1 MTGTGGTTPTTT
13 PAPGGSWVGLPVERL
28 EDDALLRG
36 EGWFMDDLDPLPH
49 IAEAAV
55 VRSTEAHARIVA
67 VDVSAAQAVPGVI
80 GVLTGADVAALSRPF
95 PSAVGR
101 AVEHWAAAVEVVRYV
116 GEPVAVVVARDRYV
130 AEDAAELVAVEYD
143 PLPVAASPEAALASG
158 APVLHRALR
167 SNVVS
172 DRRFVYGDAASAL
185 AGADLVVRRRFRH
198 PRSSCTPVEG
208 FGVICA
214 WDAAS
219 GSVTAW
225 SNFQGPFTLH
235 GVAAA
240 ALGLPAAKLRLVSPP
255 DSGGSFGVK
264 AAVFT
269 SVVLMAVAS
278 RRFGVAVRWT
288 EDRVEHL
295 LASSMATERL
305 SSVEAGFTAA
315 GDLVALRLD
324 LVDDVGA
331 YVRAPEPAT
340 LYRMHGCITGPYRVA
355 DVSVR
360 SRVVVTNRCPT
371 GLNRGFG
378 GPQLS
383 FALERTMAVAA
394 ARLDLDPAE
403 VVRRNLVPA
412 SAMPYRAP
420 AGAMYDSGDYAACF
434 DRALDLAGYE
444 RLRREQAD
452 RRASAA
458 ASGTAAHDGGRV
470 LGVGLACV
478 VEPSA
483 SNMGYITLVDPPER
497 RATTLPKDG
506 NAETVTIAMDPG
518 GGVSVAFTS
527 TPQGQGHRTVA
538 AQIVAD
544 ALGVRPGDVTVHPG
558 ADTSARA
565 FTVSSGNYSSRFAV
579 TVASA
584 VHVAALRL
592 AERVKAVAAPMLE
605 SAPEDLELVDGVVRV
620 RPGPAG
626 PDRSVSLRRVAG
638 AAHWDPAGLPDGV
651 DGLAL
656 TATFSV
662 PGLDAPAPDDT
673 VNSSAAYGFLAD
685 VAVVEVD
692 TATGEVRVRD
702 YVTVHDAGRILHP
715 ALAEGQ
721 VLGGLAHGLGAAL
734 LERHVYDDAGNL
746 LTTTFVDYPTP
757 TATELPRP
765 TTAMVES
772 PSPVT
777 PLGAKGLG
785 EGTTMTAPAAVAN
798 AVADALGLDALDPD
812 IDLELPLT
820 PARVWA
826 LVQAARWRSS
836 ATPPVAEE
844 RHLPGGPP

>member
-1 MTGTGGTTPTTT
+1 M
-13 PAPGGSWVGLPVERL
+13 LRVED
-28 EDDALLRG
+28 EAFLRG
-36 EGWFMDDLDPLPH
+36 EGWFIDDLSPLPH

-55 VRSTEAHARIVA
+55 VRSTEAHARIVS
-67 VDVSAAQAVPGVI
+67 VDVSAALAVPGVV
-80 GVLTGADVAALSRPF
+80 GVLTGKDVAALSRPF
-95 PSAVGR
+95 PSAIGR
-101 AVEHWAAAVEVVRYV
+101 AVEHWAAAVDRVRYV
-116 GEPVAVVVARDRYV
+116 GEPVAVVVASDRYV

-143 PLPVAASPEAALASG
+143 PLSVAASPEAALAPE
-158 APVLHRALR
+158 APVLHEAVG

-172 DRRFVYGDAASAL
+172 DRQFSYGDAAAAL

-208 FGVICA
+208 CGVICW
-214 WDAAS
+214 WDTAA

-240 ALGLPAAKLRLVSPP
+240 ALGLPAGKLRLVSPP

-264 AAVFT
+264 AGVFT
-269 SVVLMAVAS
+269 SVVLMAIAS
-278 RRFGVAVRWT
+278 RRFGVPVRWT

-295 LASSMATERL
+295 LSSSATERL
-305 SSVEAGFTAA
+305 STVEAGFSSS
-315 GDLVALRLD
+315 GELKGLRLD
-324 LVDDVGA
+324 LVDEVGA

-355 DVSVR
+355 DVAVR

-383 FALERTMAVAA
+383 FALERTMAIAA
-394 ARLDLDPAE
+394 ARLGLDPAE
-403 VVRRNLVPA
+403 VLRRNLVPA
-412 SAMPYRAP
+412 AAMPYRSP
-420 AGAMYDSGDYAACF
+420 AGGVYDSGDYPACL
-434 DRALDLAGYE
+434 DRALTLAGYE
-444 RLRREQAD
+444 ALRVEQRERRDTSLRL
-452 RRASAA
+452 
-458 ASGTAAHDGGRV
+458 V
-470 LGVGLACV
+470 GVGLACV

-483 SNMGYITLVDPPER
+483 SNMGYISLVDPPEQ
-497 RATTLPKDG
+497 RAATLPKDG
-506 NAETVTIAMDPG
+506 NAETVSITLDPG

-527 TPQGQGHRTVA
+527 TPQGQGHRTVTA
-538 AQIVAD
+538 GIVAD
-544 ALGVRPGDVTVHPG
+544 VLGVRSEDVTVHPG
-558 ADTSARA
+558 ADTSVRP

-584 VHVAALRL
+584 VHVATVRL
-592 AERVKAVAAPMLE
+592 AERVRAIAAEMLE
-605 SAPEDLELVDGVVRV
+605 CAPDDLELVDGTARVV
-620 RPGPAG
+620 GT

-651 DGLAL
+651 DGLSL
-656 TATFSV
+656 TTTFSV
-662 PGLDAPAPDDT
+662 PGLAAPAPDDT

-692 TATGEVRVRD
+692 PETGEVTVRD
-702 YVTVHDAGRILHP
+702 YVTVHDAGRVLHA

-765 TTAMVES
+765 VTEMVES

-785 EGTTMTAPAAVAN
+785 EGTTMTAPAAIAN
-798 AVADALGLDALDPD
+798 AVADALGLDTLPDD
-812 IDLELPLT
+812 IDVELPLT
-820 PARVWA
+820 PARVWVLA
-826 LVQAARWRSS
+826 QATNLRSS
-836 ATPPVAEE
+836 GTPPVPQE
-844 RHLPGGPP
+844 RRLPGGPGDRP

>member
-1 MTGTGGTTPTTT
+1 M
-13 PAPGGSWVGLPVERL
+13 ERV

-55 VRSTEAHARIVA
+55 VRSTEGHARIVS
-67 VDVSAAQAVPGVI
+67 VDVAAALAVPGVI
-80 GVLTGADVAALSRPF
+80 GVLTGDDVAALSRPF
-95 PSAVGR
+95 PSAIGR
-101 AVEHWAAAVEVVRYV
+101 AVEHWAAAVGRVRYV
-116 GEPVAVVVARDRYV
+116 GEPVAVVVARDRYG
-130 AEDAAELVAVEYD
+130 AEDAAELVTVDYA
-143 PLPVAASPEAALASG
+143 PLPVAASPEAALAAG
-158 APVLHRALR
+158 APVLHEAVG

-172 DRRFVYGDAASAL
+172 DRRFAYGDAASAL

-208 FGVICA
+208 AGVICA

-269 SVVLMAVAS
+269 SVVLMAIAS
-278 RRFGVAVRWT
+278 RRFGVPVRWT
-288 EDRVEHL
+288 EDRAEHL

-315 GDLVALRLD
+315 GELVALRLD

-340 LYRMHGCITGPYRVA
+340 LYRMHGCITGPYRLS
-355 DVSVR
+355 DVEVR

-383 FALERTMAVAA
+383 FALERTMAIAA
-394 ARLDLDPAE
+394 GRLGLDPAE

-412 SAMPYRAP
+412 SAMPYHAP
-420 AGAMYDSGDYAACF
+420 AGAVYDSGDYAACL
-434 DRALDLAGYE
+434 DRALELAGYDGLRAE
-444 RLRREQAD
+444 RRSTE
-452 RRASAA
+452 
-458 ASGTAAHDGGRV
+458 GGGRV
-470 LGVGLACV
+470 LGVGIACV

-497 RATTLPKDG
+497 RATILPKDG

-544 ALGVRPGDVTVHPG
+544 ALGMRPDDVTVHPG
-558 ADTSARA
+558 ADTTTRP

-584 VHVAALRL
+584 VHVAAVRL
-592 AERVKAVAAPMLE
+592 AERVRAVAAPMLE
-605 SAPEDLELVDGVVRV
+605 SRPEDLELVAGSARV
-620 RPGPAG
+620 AAE
-626 PDRSVSLRRVAG
+626 PDRSVPVRRVAG
-638 AAHWDPAGLPDGV
+638 AAHWDPAGLPGGIDRPGESAGVAGV

-656 TATFSV
+656 TVTFSV
-662 PGLDAPAPDDT
+662 P
-673 VNSSAAYGFLAD
+673 
-685 VAVVEVD
+685 
-692 TATGEVRVRD
+692 
-702 YVTVHDAGRILHP
+702 
-715 ALAEGQ
+715 ALA
-721 VLGGLAHGLGAAL
+721 
-734 LERHVYDDAGNL
+734 
-746 LTTTFVDYPTP
+746 
-757 TATELPRP
+757 
-765 TTAMVES
+765 
-772 PSPVT
+772 
-777 PLGAKGLG
+777 
-785 EGTTMTAPAAVAN
+785 
-798 AVADALGLDALDPD
+798 
-812 IDLELPLT
+812 
-820 PARVWA
+820 
-826 LVQAARWRSS
+826 
-836 ATPPVAEE
+836 
-844 RHLPGGPP
+844 

>member
-1 MTGTGGTTPTTT
+1 MPST
-13 PAPGGSWVGLPVERL
+13 PAPTPTPTRAGPWVGLPVERV

-55 VRSTEAHARIVA
+55 VRSPEAHARIA
-67 VDVSAAQAVPGVI
+67 SVDPSAALAAPGVI

-95 PSAVGR
+95 PSAIGR
-101 AVEHWAAAVEVVRYV
+101 AVEHWAAAVDRVRYV
-116 GEPVAVVVARDRYV
+116 GEPVAVVVAEDRYV
-130 AEDAAELVAVEYD
+130 AEDAAELVTVEYS
-143 PLPVAASPEAALASG
+143 PLPVAASPEAALAEG
-158 APVLHRALR
+158 APVLHEAVG

-172 DRRFVYGDAASAL
+172 DRRFVYGDWGRAL

-198 PRSSCTPVEG
+198 PRSSCTPVECA
-208 FGVICA
+208 GVICA
-214 WDAAS
+214 WDAAT

-240 ALGLPAAKLRLVSPP
+240 ALGLPAQRLRLVSPP

-264 AAVFT
+264 ASVFT
-269 SVVLMAVAS
+269 AVVLMAIAS
-278 RRFGVAVRWT
+278 RRFGVPVRWT

-305 SSVEAGFTAA
+305 TEVEAGFSSA
-315 GDLVALRLD
+315 GELVALRLD

-340 LYRMHGCITGPYRVA
+340 LYRMHGCVTGPYRVA
-355 DVSVR
+355 DVEVR

-383 FALERTMAVAA
+383 FALERTMAIAA
-394 ARLDLDPAE
+394 ARLGLDPAD

-420 AGAMYDSGDYAACF
+420 AGAVYDSGDYGACLE
-434 DRALDLAGYE
+434 RALELAGYE
-444 RLRREQAD
+444 RLRAQQRSGASD
-452 RRASAA
+452 GRR
-458 ASGTAAHDGGRV
+458 
-470 LGVGLACV
+470 LGIGLACV

-497 RATTLPKDG
+497 RATALPKDG
-506 NAETVTIAMDPG
+506 NAETVTIAMDAG

-544 ALGVRPGDVTVHPG
+544 ALGVRPDEITVHPG
-558 ADTSARA
+558 ADTSVRP

-592 AERVKAVAAPMLE
+592 AERVRTVAAPMLE
-605 SAPEDLELVDGVVRV
+605 SRPEELELVDGVARV
-620 RPGPAG
+620 AASPE
-626 PDRSVSLRRVAG
+626 RSVPLRRVAG
-638 AAHWDPAGLPDGV
+638 AAHWDPAGLPDGI
-651 DGLAL
+651 DGLAV

-662 PGLDAPAPDDT
+662 PGLAAPAPDDT

-692 TATGEVRVRD
+692 PATGEVTVRD
-702 YVTVHDAGRILHP
+702 YVTVHDAGKVLHP

-765 TTAMVES
+765 ATAMVES

-785 EGTTMTAPAAVAN
+785 EGTTMTAPAAIAN
-798 AVADALGLDALDPD
+798 AVADALGLDALDSD
-812 IDLELPLT
+812 VDVELPLT

-826 LVQAARWRSS
+826 LVQATRR
-836 ATPPVAEE
+836 
-844 RHLPGGPP
+844 

>member
-1 MTGTGGTTPTTT
+1 
-13 PAPGGSWVGLPVERL
+13 
-28 EDDALLRG
+28 
-36 EGWFMDDLDPLPH
+36 MDDLAPLPH

-55 VRSTEAHARIVA
+55 VRSTEAHARIVT
-67 VDVSAAQAVPGVI
+67 VDVSAALAVPGVV
-80 GVLTGADVAALSRPF
+80 GVLTGADVAGLSRPF
-95 PSAVGR
+95 PSAIGR
-101 AVEHWAAAVEVVRYV
+101 AVEHWAAAVDRVRYV
-116 GEPVAVVVARDRYV
+116 GEPVAVVVASDRYV
-130 AEDAAELVAVEYD
+130 AEDAAELVAVEYE
-143 PLPVAASPEAALASG
+143 PLPVAASPEAAMAPE
-158 APVLHRALR
+158 APVLHEAAGG
-167 SNVVS
+167 NVVS
-172 DRRFVYGDAASAL
+172 DRRFSYGDAAAAL

-208 FGVICA
+208 CGVICS
-214 WDAAS
+214 WDAAA

-240 ALGLPAAKLRLVSPP
+240 ALGLPAGKLRLVSPP

-264 AAVFT
+264 AGVFT
-269 SVVLMAVAS
+269 SVVLMALAS
-278 RRFGVAVRWT
+278 RRFGVPVRWT

-295 LASSMATERL
+295 LTSSATERL
-305 SSVEAGFTAA
+305 STVEAGFTAS

-355 DVSVR
+355 DVEVR

-383 FALERTMAVAA
+383 FALERTMAIAA
-394 ARLDLDPAE
+394 ARLGLDPADML
-403 VVRRNLVPA
+403 RRNLVPA
-412 SAMPYRAP
+412 SAMPYRSP
-420 AGAMYDSGDYAACF
+420 AGGVYDSGDYGACF
-434 DRALDLAGYE
+434 ERALELAGYD
-444 RLRREQAD
+444 RLRAEQAD
-452 RRASAA
+452 RRDMPQLASPPP
-458 ASGTAAHDGGRV
+458 RL

-483 SNMGYITLVDPPER
+483 SNMGYITLVDPAER
-497 RATTLPKDG
+497 RAATLPKDG
-506 NAETVTIAMDPG
+506 NAETVSIAMDPG

-527 TPQGQGHRTVA
+527 TPQGQGHCTVA
-538 AQIVAD
+538 AGIVAD
-544 ALGVRPGDVTVHPG
+544 ALGVRTEEVTVHPG
-558 ADTSARA
+558 ADTTARP

-584 VHVAALRL
+584 VHTAAVQL
-592 AERVKAVAAPMLE
+592 AERVRLVAADMLE
-605 SAPEDLELVDGVVRV
+605 CAAGDVELAEGSARVV
-620 RPGPAG
+620 GS

-651 DGLAL
+651 DGLSL
-656 TATFSV
+656 TTTFSV
-662 PGLDAPAPDDT
+662 AGLPAPAADDT

-692 TATGEVRVRD
+692 TETGEVTVRN
-702 YVTVHDAGRILHP
+702 YITVHDAGRVLHP
-715 ALAEGQ
+715 ELAEGQ

-746 LTTTFVDYPTP
+746 LTSTFVDYPTP

-765 TTAMVES
+765 VTEMVES
-772 PSPVT
+772 LSPVT

-785 EGTTMTAPAAVAN
+785 EGTTMTAPAAIAN
-798 AVADALGLDALDPD
+798 AVADALGIDSLDED
-812 IDLELPLT
+812 IYVGLPLT

-826 LVQAARWRSS
+826 LAQAANLRSS
-836 ATPPVAEE
+836 GTPPVTQE
-844 RHLPGGPP
+844 RRLPAQPENSADS

>member
-1 MTGTGGTTPTTT
+1 VATSAATR
-13 PAPGGSWVGLPVERL
+13 AGSWVGLPVERV

-55 VRSTEAHARIVA
+55 VRSTEAHARIVS
-67 VDVSAAQAVPGVI
+67 VDVSAALAVPGVI
-80 GVLTGADVAALSRPF
+80 GVLTGDDVAALSRPF
-95 PSAVGR
+95 PSAIGR
-101 AVEHWAAAVEVVRYV
+101 AVEHWAAAVGRVRYG
-116 GEPVAVVVARDRYV
+116 GEPVAVVVARDRYG
-130 AEDAAELVAVEYD
+130 AEDAAELVTVDYA
-143 PLPVAASPEAALASG
+143 PLPVAASLEAALTPG
-158 APVLHRALR
+158 APVLHEAAG

-172 DRRFVYGDAASAL
+172 DRRFVYGDGDAAAEL

-208 FGVICA
+208 AGVICA

-240 ALGLPAAKLRLVSPP
+240 ALGLPPGKLRLISPP

-269 SVVLMAVAS
+269 SVVLMAIAS
-278 RRFGVAVRWT
+278 RRFGVPVRWT

-305 SSVEAGFTAA
+305 TSVEAGFSSA

-355 DVSVR
+355 DVEVR

-383 FALERTMAVAA
+383 FALERTMAIAA
-394 ARLDLDPAE
+394 ARLGLDPAE

-420 AGAMYDSGDYAACF
+420 AGAVYDSGDYPACF
-434 DRALDLAGYE
+434 ERALDLAGYGA
-444 RLRREQAD
+444 LRREQREERERRPSRD
-452 RRASAA
+452 RRA
-458 ASGTAAHDGGRV
+458 
-470 LGVGLACV
+470 LGVGIACV

-483 SNMGYITLVDPPER
+483 SNMGYITLVDPPAR

-544 ALGVRPGDVTVHPG
+544 ALGVRPEDVTVHPG
-558 ADTSARA
+558 ADTTARP

-579 TVASA
+579 TVAGA
-584 VHVAALRL
+584 VEVAARRL
-592 AERVKAVAAPMLE
+592 ADRVRAVAAPMLE
-605 SAPEDLELVDGVVRV
+605 SAPDDLELVAGVARV
-620 RPGPAG
+620 AAE
-626 PDRSVSLRRVAG
+626 PDRSVTLRRVAG
-638 AAHWDPAGLPDGV
+638 AAHWDPAGLPAGA

-656 TATFSV
+656 TVTFTV
-662 PGLDAPAPDDT
+662 PGLAAPAPDDT

-692 TATGEVRVRD
+692 IETGEVTVRD
-702 YVTVHDAGRILHP
+702 YVTVHDAGRVLHP

-734 LERHVYDDAGNL
+734 LERHVYDEAGNL

-777 PLGAKGLG
+777 ALGAKGLG
-785 EGTTMTAPAAVAN
+785 EGTTMSAPAAVAN
-798 AVADALGLDALDPD
+798 AVADALGLDSLPGG

-826 LVQAARWRSS
+826 LIQATRSE
-836 ATPPVAEE
+836 P
-844 RHLPGGPP
+844 

>member
-1 MTGTGGTTPTTT
+1 VPR
-13 PAPGGSWVGLPVERL
+13 VED
-28 EDDALLRG
+28 EALLRG

-55 VRSTEAHARIVA
+55 VRSTEAHARVVS
-67 VDVSAAQAVPGVI
+67 VDISAAQAVPGVV
-80 GVLTGADVAALSRPF
+80 GVLTGEDVAALSRPF
-95 PSAVGR
+95 PSAIGR
-101 AVEHWAAAVEVVRYV
+101 TVEHWAAAVDRVRYV

-130 AEDAAELVAVEYD
+130 AEDAAELVTVEYE
-143 PLPVAASPEAALASG
+143 PLPVAASLEAAMADG
-158 APVLHRALR
+158 APRLHEPVA

-172 DRRFVYGDAASAL
+172 DRRFAYGDCATAL

-208 FGVICA
+208 LGVICA
-214 WDAAS
+214 WDAAA
-219 GSVTAW
+219 GAVTAW

-278 RRFGVAVRWT
+278 RRFSVPVRWT

-305 SSVEAGFTAA
+305 SEVEAGFTVA
-315 GDLVALRLD
+315 GELVALRLD

-340 LYRMHGCITGPYRVA
+340 LYRMHGCITGPYRVT
-355 DVSVR
+355 DVDVR

-383 FALERTMAVAA
+383 FAVERTMAIAA
-394 ARLDLDPAE
+394 ARLGLDPA
-403 VVRRNLVPA
+403 VVLRRNLVPA

-420 AGAMYDSGDYAACF
+420 AGAVYDSGDYPACF
-434 DRALDLAGYE
+434 DQALKLASYE
-444 RLRREQAD
+444 ELRREQTG
-452 RRASAA
+452 RPPSA
-458 ASGTAAHDGGRV
+458 GRV

-483 SNMGYITLVDPPER
+483 SNMGYITLVDPAER
-497 RATTLPKDG
+497 RAATLPKDG
-506 NAETVTIAMDPG
+506 NAETVSISMDPG

-538 AQIVAD
+538 AGIVAD
-544 ALGVRPGDVTVHPG
+544 AVGVRPEDVTVHPG
-558 ADTSARA
+558 ADTAVRP

-584 VHVAALRL
+584 VHVAATRL
-592 AERVKAVAAPMLE
+592 AERVRAVAAEMLE
-605 SAPEDLELVDGVVRV
+605 CAPADLELVDRSARV
-620 RPGPAG
+620 IGT

-638 AAHWDPAGLPDGV
+638 AAHWDPAGLPDRV

-662 PGLDAPAPDDT
+662 PGLAAPAADDT

-692 TATGEVRVRD
+692 IATGEVRVRD
-702 YVTVHDAGRILHP
+702 YVTVHDAGRVLHRE
-715 ALAEGQ
+715 LAEGQ

-785 EGTTMTAPAAVAN
+785 EGTTMTAPAAIAN
-798 AVADALGLDALDPD
+798 AVADALGLDSLDTE

-826 LVQAARWRSS
+826 VAQAAR
-836 ATPPVAEE
+836 A
-844 RHLPGGPP
+844 GGEPSP

>member
-1 MTGTGGTTPTTT
+1 
-13 PAPGGSWVGLPVERL
+13 
-28 EDDALLRG
+28 
-36 EGWFMDDLDPLPH
+36 MDDLAPLPH

-55 VRSTEAHARIVA
+55 VRSTEAHARIVTI
-67 VDVSAAQAVPGVI
+67 DVSAALAVPGVV
-80 GVLTGADVAALSRPF
+80 GVLTGKDVAALSRPF
-95 PSAVGR
+95 PSAIGP
-101 AVEHWAAAVEVVRYV
+101 AVEHWAAAVARVRYV
-116 GEPVAVVVARDRYV
+116 GEPVAVVVASDRYV

-143 PLPVAASPEAALASG
+143 PLPVAASPEAAMAPE
-158 APVLHRALR
+158 APVLHEAAGG
-167 SNVVS
+167 NVVS
-172 DRRFVYGDAASAL
+172 DRRFSYGDAAAAL
-185 AGADLVVRRRFRH
+185 AGAALVIRRSFRH

-208 FGVICA
+208 CGVICS
-214 WDAAS
+214 WDAAA

-240 ALGLPAAKLRLVSPP
+240 ALGLPAGKLRLVSPP

-264 AAVFT
+264 AGVFT
-269 SVVLMAVAS
+269 SVVLMALAS
-278 RRFGVAVRWT
+278 RRFGVPVRWT

-295 LASSMATERL
+295 LTSSATERL
-305 SSVEAGFTAA
+305 STVEAGFTAS

-355 DVSVR
+355 DVEVR

-383 FALERTMAVAA
+383 FALERTMAIAA
-394 ARLDLDPAE
+394 ARLGLDPAD
-403 VVRRNLVPA
+403 VLRRNLVPA
-412 SAMPYRAP
+412 SAMPYCSP
-420 AGAMYDSGDYAACF
+420 AGGVYDSGNYTACL

-444 RLRREQAD
+444 DLRRRQAEGRD
-452 RRASAA
+452 ASRRATHSVAKRD
-458 ASGTAAHDGGRV
+458 ASVPGRL

-483 SNMGYITLVDPPER
+483 SNMGYITLVDSAER
-497 RATTLPKDG
+497 RAATLPKDG
-506 NAETVTIAMDPG
+506 NAETVSVSMDAG

-538 AQIVAD
+538 AGIVAD
-544 ALGVRPGDVTVHPG
+544 ALGVRPEDVTVHPG
-558 ADTSARA
+558 ADTGARP

-584 VHVAALRL
+584 VHVAGVQL
-592 AERVKAVAAPMLE
+592 AERVRAIAADMLE
-605 SAPEDLELVDGVVRV
+605 CAAGDVELVDGTARVV
-620 RPGPAG
+620 GS
-626 PDRSVSLRRVAG
+626 PDRSVSLRKVAG
-638 AAHWDPAGLPDGV
+638 AAHWDPTGLPDGV
-651 DGLAL
+651 DGLSL
-656 TATFSV
+656 TTTFSV
-662 PGLDAPAPDDT
+662 PGLAAPAPDDT

-692 TATGEVRVRD
+692 PETGEVAVRN
-702 YVTVHDAGRILHP
+702 YITVHDAGRVLHP
-715 ALAEGQ
+715 ELAEGQ

-746 LTTTFVDYPTP
+746 LTSTFVDYPTP

-765 TTAMVES
+765 VTEMVES
-772 PSPVT
+772 PSSVT

-785 EGTTMTAPAAVAN
+785 EGTTMTAPAAIAN
-798 AVADALGLDALDPD
+798 AVADALGLDTLPD
-812 IDLELPLT
+812 DVNIELPLT

-826 LVQAARWRSS
+826 LAQAANVRSS
-836 ATPPVAEE
+836 GTPPVTQE
-844 RHLPGGPP
+844 RRLPAQPENSADS

>member
-1 MTGTGGTTPTTT
+1 M
-13 PAPGGSWVGLPVERL
+13 AWVGRAVERL
-28 EDDALLRG
+28 EDEALLRG
-36 EGWFMDDLDPLPH
+36 EGWFMDDLAPLPR
-49 IAEAAV
+49 IFEAAV
-55 VRSTEAHARIVA
+55 VRSTEAHADLVA
-67 VDVSAAQAVPGVI
+67 VDTSAALEVPGVI

-95 PSAVGR
+95 PSAIGR
-101 AVEHWAAAVEVVRYV
+101 AVQHWAAAVDRVRYV
-116 GEPVAVVVARDRYV
+116 GEPVAVVVAEDRYV
-130 AEDAAELVAVEYD
+130 AEDAAERVAVEYS
-143 PLPVAASPEAALASG
+143 PRPVAASPEAALADG
-158 APVLHRALR
+158 APVLHEAVGG
-167 SNVVS
+167 NVVS
-172 DRRFVYGDAASAL
+172 DRSFSYGDAAAAL
-185 AGADLVVRRRFRH
+185 AGSDLVVRRRFRH
-198 PRSSCTPVEG
+198 PRSSCTPVECA
-208 FGVICA
+208 GVICA
-214 WDAAS
+214 WDHAA

-240 ALGLPAAKLRLVSPP
+240 ALGVPPNKLRLVSPP

-264 AAVFT
+264 AGVFT
-269 SVVLMAVAS
+269 TVVLMALAS
-278 RRFGVAVRWT
+278 RRFGVPVRWT

-295 LASSMATERL
+295 LTAAATERL
-305 SSVEAGFTAA
+305 TGIEAGFRAD

-340 LYRMHGCITGPYRVA
+340 LYRMHGCITGPYRVG
-355 DVSVR
+355 DVDVR

-394 ARLDLDPAE
+394 ARLGLDPAD

-420 AGAMYDSGDYAACF
+420 AGGVYDSGDYGACF
-434 DRALDLAGYE
+434 ERALQLAGYD
-444 RLRREQAD
+444 RLRAEQRS
-452 RRASAA
+452 RRAA
-458 ASGTAAHDGGRV
+458 GDDGGRV
-470 LGVGLACV
+470 VGVGLACV

-497 RATTLPKDG
+497 RAATLPKDG
-506 NAETVTIAMDPG
+506 NGETVAIAMDAG
-518 GGVSVAFTS
+518 GGVTVSFTS

-538 AQIVAD
+538 AQIAAD
-544 ALGVRPGDVTVHPG
+544 ALGVAPGDVTVLPG
-558 ADTSARA
+558 ADTGARP
-565 FTVSSGNYSSRFAV
+565 FTVSAGNYSSRFAV
-579 TVASA
+579 AVAGG
-584 VHVAALRL
+584 VHVAAVRL
-592 AERVKAVAAPMLE
+592 ADRVRAVAAEMLE
-605 SAPEDLELVDGVVRV
+605 CAPGDVELADGTARVV
-620 RPGPAG
+620 GT
-626 PDRSVSLRRVAG
+626 PDRSVPLRRVAG

-651 DGLAL
+651 DSLAL
-656 TATFSV
+656 TTTFSV
-662 PGLDAPAPDDT
+662 PGLAAPAPDDT

-692 TATGEVRVRD
+692 TETGEVRVRD
-702 YVTVHDAGRILHP
+702 YVTVHDAGRVLHP

-765 TTAMVES
+765 VTAMVES

-798 AVADALGLDALDPD
+798 AVADALGLDDGD
-812 IDLELPLT
+812 VDLELPLT

-826 LVQAARWRSS
+826 LIE
-836 ATPPVAEE
+836 AT
-844 RHLPGGPP
+844 RR

>member
-1 MTGTGGTTPTTT
+1 MG
-13 PAPGGSWVGLPVERL
+13 RL
-28 EDDALLRG
+28 EDGPLLRG
-36 EGWFMDDLDPLPH
+36 EGWFIDDLDPLPH

-55 VRSTEAHARIVA
+55 VRSTEAHAGIVS
-67 VDVSAAQAVPGVI
+67 VDVSAALAVPGVV
-80 GVLTGADVAALSRPF
+80 GVLTGDDVAALSRPF

-101 AVEHWAAAVEVVRYV
+101 AVGYRAAAVDRVRYV

-130 AEDAAELVAVEYD
+130 AEDAAERVTVEYD
-143 PLPVAASPEAALASG
+143 PWPVAASPEAALAPG
-158 APVLHRALR
+158 APVLHEAAGG
-167 SNVVS
+167 NVVS
-172 DRRFVYGDAASAL
+172 DRLFRYGDAGAAL

-208 FGVICA
+208 LGVICS
-214 WDAAS
+214 WDATT

-240 ALGLPAAKLRLVSPP
+240 ALGLPPGRLRLVSPP

-278 RRFGVAVRWT
+278 RRFGVPVRWT

-305 SSVEAGFTAA
+305 TSVEAGFSSS
-315 GDLVALRLD
+315 GSLVGLRLD
-324 LVDDVGA
+324 LIDDVGA

-340 LYRMHGCITGPYRVA
+340 LYRMHGCVTGPYGVT
-355 DVSVR
+355 DVEVR

-383 FALERTMAVAA
+383 FALERTMAIAA
-394 ARLDLDPAE
+394 ARLGLDPAA

-420 AGAMYDSGDYAACF
+420 AGAVYDSGDYGSCLGRALELARYKSVREEQRRNP
-434 DRALDLAGYE
+434 DRAL
-444 RLRREQAD
+444 
-452 RRASAA
+452 
-458 ASGTAAHDGGRV
+458 
-470 LGVGLACV
+470 GVGIACV

-483 SNMGYITLVDPPER
+483 SNMGYITLVDPPDR
-497 RATTLPKDG
+497 RAATRPKDG
-506 NAETVTIAMDPG
+506 NAETVSIAMDPG

-538 AQIVAD
+538 ARIVAD
-544 ALGVRPGDVTVHPG
+544 ALGVRPEDVTVHAG
-558 ADTSARA
+558 ADTTGHP

-584 VHVAALRL
+584 VHVAAVRL
-592 AERVKAVAAPMLE
+592 AERIRAVAADTLE
-605 SAPEDLELVDGVVRV
+605 CAPGDVELADGSARV
-620 RPGPAG
+620 IGT
-626 PDRSVSLRRVAG
+626 PDRSVPLRRLAG
-638 AAHWDPAGLPDGV
+638 AAHWDPAGLPEGV

-662 PGLDAPAPDDT
+662 PGIEAPAPDDT

-692 TATGEVRVRD
+692 TDTGEVKVRD
-702 YVTVHDAGRILHP
+702 YITVHDAGRVLHP
-715 ALAEGQ
+715 QLAEGQ

-734 LERHVYDDAGNL
+734 LEHHVYDDAGNL

-765 TTAMVES
+765 ITAMVES
-772 PSPVT
+772 ISPVT

-798 AVADALGLDALDPD
+798 AVADALGLDTLVDD
-812 IDLELPLT
+812 IDLEIPLT
-820 PARVWA
+820 PARVWS
-826 LVQAARWRSS
+826 LLQAANLPSS
-836 ATPPVAEE
+836 GTPPVPRE
-844 RHLPGGPP
+844 RRIDEQPGDSW

>member
-1 MTGTGGTTPTTT
+1 MTGRGTGRTTPTPTAAGT
-13 PAPGGSWVGLPVERL
+13 WVGLAVERV

-55 VRSTEAHARIVA
+55 VRSTEAHARILS
-67 VDVSAAQAVPGVI
+67 VDVSAALALPGVV

-95 PSAVGR
+95 PSAIGR
-101 AVEHWAAAVEVVRYV
+101 AVEHWAAAVDRVRYV
-116 GEPVAVVVARDRYV
+116 GEPVAVVVARDRYL
-130 AEDAAELVAVEYD
+130 AEDAAELVTIDYA
-143 PLPVAASPEAALASG
+143 PLRVAASPEAALADG
-158 APVLHRALR
+158 APVLHEAVG

-172 DRRFVYGDAASAL
+172 DRRFSYGDFGSAL
-185 AGADLVVRRRFRH
+185 AGADLVIRRRFRH

-208 FGVICA
+208 AGVICA

-240 ALGLPAAKLRLVSPP
+240 ALGVPAGKLRLVSPP

-264 AAVFT
+264 AGIFT
-269 SVVLMAVAS
+269 SVVLMALAS
-278 RRFGVAVRWT
+278 RRFGVPVRWT

-305 SSVEAGFTAA
+305 TSVEAGFTAG

-340 LYRMHGCITGPYRVA
+340 LYRMHGCITGPYRVP
-355 DVSVR
+355 DVDVR

-383 FALERTMAVAA
+383 FALERTLAIAA
-394 ARLDLDPAE
+394 ARLGLDPAA

-412 SAMPYRAP
+412 EAMPYRAP
-420 AGAMYDSGDYAACF
+420 AGGVYDSGDYPACL
-434 DRALDLAGYE
+434 DRALELARYDD
-444 RLRREQAD
+444 LRREQTG
-452 RRASAA
+452 RRP
-458 ASGTAAHDGGRV
+458 GLRV
-470 LGVGLACV
+470 TGVGIACV

-506 NAETVTIAMDPG
+506 NAETVSIAMDPG

-544 ALGVRPGDVTVHPG
+544 ALGVPPSDVTVHPG
-558 ADTSARA
+558 ADTTARP

-584 VHVAALRL
+584 VHLAATRL

-605 SAPEDLELVDGVVRV
+605 SAPTDLELVDGHARV
-620 RPGPAG
+620 AAE
-626 PDRSVSLRRVAG
+626 PDRSVPLRRVAG
-638 AAHWDPAGLPDGV
+638 AAHWDPSGLPGAGPQRASASAGAV

-656 TATFSV
+656 TVTFSV
-662 PGLDAPAPDDT
+662 PGLAAPAPDDT

-692 TATGEVRVRD
+692 TATGEVAVRD
-702 YVTVHDAGRILHP
+702 YVTVHDAGRVLHP

-785 EGTTMTAPAAVAN
+785 EGTTMSAPAAVAN
-798 AVADALGLDALDPD
+798 AVADALGLDRLDTEV
-812 IDLELPLT
+812 DLELPLT

-826 LVQAARWRSS
+826 LIQAAEGRS
-836 ATPPVAEE
+836 
-844 RHLPGGPP
+844 

>member
-1 MTGTGGTTPTTT
+1 MP
-13 PAPGGSWVGLPVERL
+13 RL
-28 EDDALLRG
+28 EDEPLLRG
-36 EGWFMDDLDPLPH
+36 EGWFIDDLAPLPH
-49 IAEAAV
+49 VAEAAV
-55 VRSTEAHARIVA
+55 VRSTEAHARIIA
-67 VDVSAAQAVPGVI
+67 VDVAAALAVPGVI
-80 GVLTGADVAALSRPF
+80 GVLTGKDVAALSQPF
-95 PSAVGR
+95 PSALGR
-101 AVEHWAAAVEVVRYV
+101 GVEYRAAAVEVVRYV
-116 GEPVAVVVARDRYV
+116 GEPVAVVVARDRYL
-130 AEDAAELVAVEYD
+130 AEDAAERVAVEYD
-143 PLPVAASPEAALASG
+143 PWPVAASPEAALRPD
-158 APVLHRALR
+158 APVLHDAVG

-172 DRRFVYGDAASAL
+172 DRQFRYGDTESAL

-208 FGVICA
+208 AGVICA
-214 WDAAS
+214 WDPTA

-235 GVAAA
+235 GVTAA
-240 ALGLPAAKLRLVSPP
+240 ALGLPPAKLRLVSPP

-264 AAVFT
+264 AGVFT

-278 RRFGVAVRWT
+278 RRLGVPVRWT

-295 LASSMATERL
+295 LTSSATERL
-305 SSVEAGFTAA
+305 TEVEAGFSAS
-315 GDLVALRLD
+315 GELVALRLD

-355 DVSVR
+355 DVDVR
-360 SRVVVTNRCPT
+360 SRVVLTNRCPT

-383 FALERTMAVAA
+383 FALERTMAIAA
-394 ARLDLDPAE
+394 ARLGHDPAE
-403 VVRRNLVPA
+403 VTRRNLVPGT
-412 SAMPYRAP
+412 AMPYRAP
-420 AGAMYDSGDYAACF
+420 AGAVYDSGDYPACF
-434 DRALDLAGYE
+434 DRALELAGYE
-444 RLRREQAD
+444 GARREQRGG
-452 RRASAA
+452 RRSP
-458 ASGTAAHDGGRV
+458 GGRV
-470 LGVGLACV
+470 LGVGIACV

-497 RATTLPKDG
+497 RAATLPKDG
-506 NAETVTIAMDPG
+506 NAETVSIAMDAG

-538 AQIVAD
+538 AGIVAD
-544 ALGVRPGDVTVHPG
+544 ALGLRPADITVHPG
-558 ADTSARA
+558 ADTTTRP

-584 VHVAALRL
+584 VHVAAVRL
-592 AERVKAVAAPMLE
+592 AERVRAVAAEMLE
-605 SAPEDLELVDGVVRV
+605 CATGDVELIDGSARV
-620 RPGPAG
+620 IGS
-626 PDRSVSLRRVAG
+626 PDRSVALRRVAG
-638 AAHWDPAGLPDGV
+638 AAHWDPAGLPEGV

-656 TATFSV
+656 TTTFSV
-662 PGLDAPAPDDT
+662 PGIAAPAPDDT

-692 TATGEVRVRD
+692 PDTGEVSVRD
-702 YVTVHDAGRILHP
+702 YVTVHDAGRVLHP
-715 ALAEGQ
+715 QLAEGQ

-734 LERHVYDDAGNL
+734 LERHVYDDDGNL
-746 LTTTFVDYPTP
+746 LTATFVDYPTP

-765 TTAMVES
+765 ITEMVGS

-785 EGTTMTAPAAVAN
+785 EGTTMTAPAAIAN
-798 AVADALGLDALDPD
+798 AVADALGLDGLDAD

-826 LVQAARWRSS
+826 LVQAAQDR
-836 ATPPVAEE
+836 
-844 RHLPGGPP
+844 L

>member
-1 MTGTGGTTPTTT
+1 L
-13 PAPGGSWVGLPVERL
+13 ARSLPVERV

-49 IAEAAV
+49 TAVAAV
-55 VRSTEAHARIVA
+55 VRSTEAHARIVSI
-67 VDVSAAQAVPGVI
+67 DVSAATAVPGVV
-80 GVLTGADVAALSRPF
+80 GVLTGDDVAALSRPF
-95 PSAVGR
+95 PSAIGR
-101 AVEHWAAAVEVVRYV
+101 AVEHWAAAVGRVRYV

-143 PLPVAASPEAALASG
+143 PLPVAASPEAALAPG
-158 APVLHRALR
+158 APVLHDAVG

-172 DRRFVYGDAASAL
+172 DRRFAYGNAATAL

-214 WDAAS
+214 WDATA

-240 ALGLPAAKLRLVSPP
+240 ALGLPAGKLRLVSPP

-278 RRFGVAVRWT
+278 RRFGVPVRWT

-295 LASSMATERL
+295 LASSMSTERL
-305 SSVEAGFTAA
+305 SEVEAGFTAS
-315 GDLVALRLD
+315 GELVALRLD

-355 DVSVR
+355 DVEVR

-383 FALERTMAVAA
+383 FALERTMAIAA
-394 ARLDLDPAE
+394 ARLGLDPADI
-403 VVRRNLVPA
+403 VRRNLIPA

-420 AGAMYDSGDYAACF
+420 AGAIYDSGDYEICF
-434 DRALDLAGYE
+434 
-444 RLRREQAD
+444 EQALKLANYGD
-452 RRASAA
+452 LREEQAARRTTAKPT
-458 ASGTAAHDGGRV
+458 GTAGGSGACV
-470 LGVGLACV
+470 LGVGIACV

-506 NAETVTIAMDPG
+506 NAETVSISMDPG
-518 GGVSVAFTS
+518 GGVTVAFTS

-538 AQIVAD
+538 AGIVAG
-544 ALGVRPGDVTVHPG
+544 ALGVRPEDVTVHPG
-558 ADTSARA
+558 ADTAVRP

-584 VHVAALRL
+584 VHVAATQL
-592 AERVKAVAAPMLE
+592 ATRVRAVAGTLLEAAP
-605 SAPEDLELVDGVVRV
+605 ADVELVDGAARV
-620 RPGPAG
+620 RGV
-626 PDRSVSLRRVAG
+626 PDRSVPLRRVAG
-638 AAHWDPAGLPDGV
+638 AAHWDPAGLPGPVDGDRPGNPTDPDTF

-656 TATFSV
+656 TTTFSV
-662 PGLDAPAPDDT
+662 PGLAAPAPDDT

-721 VLGGLAHGLGAAL
+721 VLGGLAHGIGAAL

-765 TTAMVES
+765 TTAMVET

-785 EGTTMTAPAAVAN
+785 EGTTMTAPAAIAN
-798 AVADALGLDALDPD
+798 AVADALGLDALAGE

-826 LVQAARWRSS
+826 LVEAAGFARSTEPES
-836 ATPPVAEE
+836 GE
-844 RHLPGGPP
+844 L

>member
-1 MTGTGGTTPTTT
+1 
-13 PAPGGSWVGLPVERL
+13 
-28 EDDALLRG
+28 
-36 EGWFMDDLDPLPH
+36 MDDLAPLPH

-55 VRSTEAHARIVA
+55 VRSTEAHARLVS
-67 VDVSAAQAVPGVI
+67 VDTSAALAVPGVV
-80 GVLTGADVAALSRPF
+80 GVLTGEDVAALSRPF
-95 PSAVGR
+95 PSAIGR
-101 AVEHWAAAVEVVRYV
+101 AVQHWAAAVDRVRYV
-116 GEPVAVVVARDRYV
+116 GEPVAVVLARDRYA
-130 AEDAAELVAVEYD
+130 AEDAAELVAVDYE
-143 PLPVAASPEAALASG
+143 PLPVAASPEAALADG
-158 APVLHRALR
+158 APVLHDAVGT
-167 SNVVS
+167 NVVS
-172 DRRFVYGDAASAL
+172 DRRFRYGDAAGAM
-185 AGADLVVRRRFRH
+185 AGADVVVRRRFRH

-208 FGVICA
+208 AGVICA
-214 WDAAS
+214 WDATTS
-219 GSVTAW
+219 SVTAW

-240 ALGLPAAKLRLVSPP
+240 ALGIPSGKLRLVSPP

-264 AAVFT
+264 AGLFT
-269 SVVLMAVAS
+269 TVVLMAIAS
-278 RRFGVAVRWT
+278 RRFGVPVRWT

-305 SSVEAGFTAA
+305 TEVEAGFSAA
-315 GDLVALRLD
+315 GELVALRLD

-355 DVSVR
+355 DVDVR

-383 FALERTMAVAA
+383 LALERTIDMAA
-394 ARLDLDPAE
+394 ARLGIDPAE
-403 VVRRNLVPA
+403 LRRRNLVPG

-420 AGAMYDSGDYAACF
+420 AGAVFDSGDYGACF
-434 DRALDLAGYE
+434 ERALELAGYDDLRAE
-444 RLRREQAD
+444 QRRRRDGARL
-452 RRASAA
+452 
-458 ASGTAAHDGGRV
+458 
-470 LGVGLACV
+470 LGVGIACV

-506 NAETVTIAMDPG
+506 NAETVSLAMDAG
-518 GGVSVAFTS
+518 GGVTVAFTS

-538 AQIVAD
+538 AQVVAD
-544 ALGVRPGDVTVHPG
+544 VLGVRPADVTVHPG
-558 ADTSARA
+558 ADTTVRP

-579 TVASA
+579 SVASA
-584 VHVAALRL
+584 VHVAGERL
-592 AERVKAVAAPMLE
+592 AERVRAVAAPMLE
-605 SAPEDLELVDGVVRV
+605 SRPEELELVDGVARV
-620 RPGPAG
+620 RAE
-626 PDRSVSLRRVAG
+626 PDRSVPLRRVAG
-638 AAHWDPAGLPDGV
+638 AAHWDPAGLPPGV
-651 DGLAL
+651 DGLAV
-656 TATFSV
+656 TVTFPV

-692 TATGEVRVRD
+692 TETGEVTVRD
-702 YVTVHDAGRILHP
+702 YVTVHDAGRVLHP

-765 TTAMVES
+765 VTAMVES

-785 EGTTMTAPAAVAN
+785 EGTTMSAPAAVAN
-798 AVADALGLDALDPD
+798 AVADALQLDRPD
-812 IDLELPLT
+812 GGVDGGIDVELPLT

-826 LVQAARWRSS
+826 LVQAARRR
-836 ATPPVAEE
+836 P
-844 RHLPGGPP
+844 

>member
-1 MTGTGGTTPTTT
+1 
-13 PAPGGSWVGLPVERL
+13 LRL
-28 EDDALLRG
+28 EDEALLRG
-36 EGWFMDDLDPLPH
+36 EGWFMDDLAPLPH

-55 VRSTEAHARIVA
+55 VRSTEAHARIVSIDA
-67 VDVSAAQAVPGVI
+67 SAALAVPGVV
-80 GVLTGADVAALSRPF
+80 GVLTGQDVTALSRPF
-95 PSAVGR
+95 PSAIGPV
-101 AVEHWAAAVEVVRYV
+101 VEHWAAAVDVVRYV
-116 GEPVAVVVARDRYV
+116 GEPVAVVVARDRYR
-130 AEDAAELVAVEYD
+130 AEDAAELVAVEYE
-143 PLPVAASPEAALASG
+143 PLPVAATLEAALAAD
-158 APVLHRALR
+158 APVLHRAVGG
-167 SNVVS
+167 NVVS
-172 DRRFVYGDAASAL
+172 DRQFSYGDAASAL
-185 AGADLVVRRRFRH
+185 AGADLVVQRRFRH

-214 WDAAS
+214 WDAAA

-240 ALGLPAAKLRLVSPP
+240 ALGLPAGKLRLVSPP
-255 DSGGSFGVK
+255 DSGGSFGTK

-269 SVVLMAVAS
+269 SVVLMALAS
-278 RRFGVAVRWT
+278 RRFGVPVRWT

-305 SSVEAGFTAA
+305 STVEAGFSSS
-315 GDLVALRLD
+315 GELVALRLD
-324 LVDDVGA
+324 LIDDVGA

-340 LYRMHGCITGPYRVA
+340 LYRMHGCITGPYHVT
-355 DVSVR
+355 DVDVR

-383 FALERTMAVAA
+383 FALERTMSIAA
-394 ARLDLDPAE
+394 ARLGLDPAD

-412 SAMPYRAP
+412 SEMPYRA
-420 AGAMYDSGDYAACF
+420 AGGGVYDSGDYVACF
-434 DRALDLAGYE
+434 EQALRLAGYDE
-444 RLRREQAD
+444 LRR
-452 RRASAA
+452 RPRAQPATPA
-458 ASGTAAHDGGRV
+458 GLKV
-470 LGVGLACV
+470 GVGIACV

-483 SNMGYITLVDPPER
+483 SNMGYITLVDPAER
-497 RATTLPKDG
+497 RASTLPKDG
-506 NAETVTIAMDPG
+506 NAETVAISMDPG
-518 GGVSVAFTS
+518 GGVSVSFTS

-538 AQIVAD
+538 AGIVAD
-544 ALGVRPGDVTVHPG
+544 ALGVRPQDVIVHAG
-558 ADTSARA
+558 ADTTGRA

-584 VHVAALRL
+584 VHIAAGQLSD
-592 AERVKAVAAPMLE
+592 RVRAVAAGILE
-605 SAPEDLELVDGVVRV
+605 CAPQDVELVDGSARVV
-620 RPGPAG
+620 GT
-626 PDRSVSLRRVAG
+626 PDRSVSLRKVAG

-651 DGLAL
+651 DGLSL
-656 TATFSV
+656 TTTFSV

-692 TATGEVRVRD
+692 TDTGEVTVRD
-702 YVTVHDAGRILHP
+702 YVTVHDAGRVLH
-715 ALAEGQ
+715 AQLAEGQ

-765 TTAMVES
+765 TTVMVES

-785 EGTTMTAPAAVAN
+785 EGTTMTAPAAIAN
-798 AVADALGLDALDPD
+798 AVAHALGLDTLDDGID
-812 IDLELPLT
+812 IELPLT

-826 LVQAARWRSS
+826 LVQAAGRR
-836 ATPPVAEE
+836 P
-844 RHLPGGPP
+844 

>member
-1 MTGTGGTTPTTT
+1 
-13 PAPGGSWVGLPVERL
+13 
-28 EDDALLRG
+28 
-36 EGWFMDDLDPLPH
+36 MDDIAPLPH

-55 VRSTEAHARIVA
+55 VRSTAAHARIVA
-67 VDVSAAQAVPGVI
+67 VDVTAALAVPGVV
-80 GVLTGADVAALSRPF
+80 GVLTGPDVAELSRPF
-95 PSAVGR
+95 PSAIGR
-101 AVEHWAAAVEVVRYV
+101 NVEHWAAAVDRVRYV

-130 AEDAAELVAVEYD
+130 AEDAAELVAVEYE
-143 PLPVAASPEAALASG
+143 PLPVAASLEAAMAAD
-158 APVLHRALR
+158 APVLHEAAGG
-167 SNVVS
+167 NVVS
-172 DRRFVYGDAASAL
+172 DRRFSYGDAGGRL
-185 AGADLVVRRRFRH
+185 RDADLVVRRRFRH

-208 FGVICA
+208 LGVICH
-214 WDAAS
+214 WDAAA

-240 ALGLPAAKLRLVSPP
+240 ALGLPAGRLRLVSPP

-269 SVVLMAVAS
+269 SVVLMALAS
-278 RRFGVAVRWT
+278 RRFGVPVRWT

-305 SSVEAGFTAA
+305 SAVEAGFSSS
-315 GDLVALRLD
+315 GELVALRLD

-355 DVSVR
+355 DVDVR

-383 FALERTMAVAA
+383 FALERTMVIAA
-394 ARLDLDPAE
+394 ARLGLDPAD
-403 VVRRNLVPA
+403 VVRKNLVPA
-412 SAMPYRAP
+412 SAMPYRA
-420 AGAMYDSGDYAACF
+420 AGGGVYDSGDYEACL
-434 DRALDLAGYE
+434 DEALKLANYE
-444 RLRREQAD
+444 ALRREQRQAGPES
-452 RRASAA
+452 RRI
-458 ASGTAAHDGGRV
+458 
-470 LGVGLACV
+470 GVGIACV

-483 SNMGYITLVDPPER
+483 SNMGYITLVDPAER
-497 RATTLPKDG
+497 RAATLPKDG
-506 NAETVTIAMDPG
+506 NAETVAISMDPG
-518 GGVSVAFTS
+518 GGVSVSFTS

-538 AQIVAD
+538 AGIVAD
-544 ALGVRPGDVTVHPG
+544 GLGVRPEDVIVHPG

-579 TVASA
+579 TVAGA
-584 VHVAALRL
+584 VHGAALQL
-592 AERVKAVAAPMLE
+592 AERVRAVAADMLE
-605 SAPEDLELVDGVVRV
+605 CAPQDVELAGGSARVV
-620 RPGPAG
+620 GT

-651 DGLAL
+651 DGLSL
-656 TATFSV
+656 TTTFSV

-692 TATGEVRVRD
+692 TDTGEVRVRD
-702 YVTVHDAGRILHP
+702 YVTVHDAGRVLHP
-715 ALAEGQ
+715 GLAEGQ

-765 TTAMVES
+765 TTVMVES
-772 PSPVT
+772 ASAVT

-785 EGTTMTAPAAVAN
+785 EGTTMTAPAAIAN
-798 AVADALGLDALDPD
+798 AVADALGLDDLDEE

-820 PARVWA
+820 PARVWG
-826 LVQAARWRSS
+826 LIRAASS
-836 ATPPVAEE
+836 PPGS
-844 RHLPGGPP
+844 RP

>member
-1 MTGTGGTTPTTT
+1 MTSGRYR
-13 PAPGGSWVGLPVERL
+13 V

-36 EGWFMDDLDPLPH
+36 EGWFIDDLAPLPH

-55 VRSTEAHARIVA
+55 VRSTEAHARIVSI
-67 VDVSAAQAVPGVI
+67 DLSAARAVPGVAGI
-80 GVLTGADVAALSRPF
+80 LTGEDVAALSRPF
-95 PSAVGR
+95 PSAIGR
-101 AVEHWAAAVEVVRYV
+101 AIEHWATAVDVVRYV
-116 GEPVAVVVARDRYV
+116 GEPVAVVVASDRYV

-143 PLPVAASPEAALASG
+143 PLPVAASPEAALAPE
-158 APVLHRALR
+158 APVLHDAVG

-172 DRRFVYGDAASAL
+172 DRRFSYGDAASAL
-185 AGADLVVRRRFRH
+185 AGADVVVRRQFRH

-208 FGVICA
+208 CGVICW
-214 WDAAS
+214 WDAAA

-240 ALGLPAAKLRLVSPP
+240 ALGLPAGKLRLVSPP

-264 AAVFT
+264 AGVFT
-269 SVVLMAVAS
+269 SVVLMAIAS
-278 RRFGVAVRWT
+278 RRFGVPVRWT

-295 LASSMATERL
+295 LTSSATERL
-305 SSVEAGFTAA
+305 STVEAGFSSS
-315 GDLVALRLD
+315 GELVGLRLD
-324 LVDDVGA
+324 LVDEVGA

-340 LYRMHGCITGPYRVA
+340 LYRMHGCITGPYRVS
-355 DVSVR
+355 DVEVR

-394 ARLDLDPAE
+394 ARLGLDPAE
-403 VVRRNLVPA
+403 VLHRNLIPA
-412 SAMPYRAP
+412 SAMPYGAP
-420 AGAMYDSGDYAACF
+420 AGGVYDSGDYPACL
-434 DRALDLAGYE
+434 DRALELAHYDE
-444 RLRREQAD
+444 LRREQAD
-452 RRASAA
+452 VRAP
-458 ASGTAAHDGGRV
+458 RL

-483 SNMGYITLVDPPER
+483 SNMGYITLVDPAER
-497 RATTLPKDG
+497 RAATLPKDG
-506 NAETVTIAMDPG
+506 NAETVSIAMDPG
-518 GGVSVAFTS
+518 GGVGVAFTS
-527 TPQGQGHRTVA
+527 TPQGQGHRTVVA
-538 AQIVAD
+538 GIVAD
-544 ALGVRPGDVTVHPG
+544 ALGVRPEDVTVHPG
-558 ADTSARA
+558 ADTSVRP

-584 VHVAALRL
+584 VHVAGVRL
-592 AERVKAVAAPMLE
+592 AERVRAVAADMLE
-605 SAPEDLELVDGVVRV
+605 CAPGDVELVDGAAQVV
-620 RPGPAG
+620 GS

-638 AAHWDPAGLPDGV
+638 AAHWDPAGLPDGI
-651 DGLAL
+651 DGLSL
-656 TATFSV
+656 TTTFSV
-662 PGLDAPAPDDT
+662 PGLAAPASDDT

-692 TATGEVRVRD
+692 TETGEVKVRD
-702 YVTVHDAGRILHP
+702 YITVHDAGRVLHP

-734 LERHVYDDAGNL
+734 LERHVYDDTGNL

-765 TTAMVES
+765 VTEMVEGA
-772 PSPVT
+772 SPVT

-785 EGTTMTAPAAVAN
+785 EGTTMTAPAAIAN
-798 AVADALGLDALDPD
+798 AVADALGLDRLPD
-812 IDLELPLT
+812 DMDLELPLT

-826 LVQAARWRSS
+826 LAQAATLRSS
-836 ATPPVAEE
+836 GTPPVPQE
-844 RHLPGGPP
+844 RRSP

>member
-1 MTGTGGTTPTTT
+1 
-13 PAPGGSWVGLPVERL
+13 
-28 EDDALLRG
+28 
-36 EGWFMDDLDPLPH
+36 
-49 IAEAAV
+49 
-55 VRSTEAHARIVA
+55 
-67 VDVSAAQAVPGVI
+67 VPGVV
-80 GVLTGADVAALSRPF
+80 GVLTGKDVAALSRPF
-95 PSAVGR
+95 PSAIGR
-101 AVEHWAAAVEVVRYV
+101 AVEHWAAAVDRVRYV
-116 GEPVAVVVARDRYV
+116 GEPVAVVVASDRYV

-143 PLPVAASPEAALASG
+143 PLPVAASPEAAMAPE
-158 APVLHRALR
+158 APVLHEAAGG
-167 SNVVS
+167 NVVS
-172 DRRFVYGDAASAL
+172 DRRFSYGDAAAAL
-185 AGADLVVRRRFRH
+185 AGAALVVRRSFRH

-208 FGVICA
+208 CGVICW
-214 WDAAS
+214 WDAAA

-240 ALGLPAAKLRLVSPP
+240 ALGLPAGKLRLVSPP

-264 AAVFT
+264 AGVFT
-269 SVVLMAVAS
+269 SVVLMAIAS
-278 RRFGVAVRWT
+278 RRFGVPVRWT

-295 LASSMATERL
+295 LASSATERL
-305 SSVEAGFTAA
+305 STVEAGFAPS
-315 GDLVALRLD
+315 GELVGLRLD

-355 DVSVR
+355 DVEVR

-383 FALERTMAVAA
+383 FVLERTMAIAA
-394 ARLDLDPAE
+394 ARLGLDPAE

-412 SAMPYRAP
+412 SAMPYRSP
-420 AGAMYDSGDYAACF
+420 AGGVYDSGDYPACF
-434 DRALDLAGYE
+434 ERALELAGYDA
-444 RLRREQAD
+444 LRREQARRRD
-452 RRASAA
+452 MPWLAATYAANHDISSGESRASDLFPTD
-458 ASGTAAHDGGRV
+458 TADTADIKRL
-470 LGVGLACV
+470 LGIGMACV

-483 SNMGYITLVDPPER
+483 SNMGYITLVDPAER
-497 RATTLPKDG
+497 RAATFPKDG
-506 NAETVTIAMDPG
+506 NAETVSISMDPG
-518 GGVSVAFTS
+518 GGVSLAFTS

-538 AQIVAD
+538 AQLVAD
-544 ALGVRPGDVTVHPG
+544 ALGVRPADVTVHPG
-558 ADTSARA
+558 ADTTIRPFA
-565 FTVSSGNYSSRFAV
+565 VSSGNYSSRFAV

-584 VHVAALRL
+584 VHVAGLRL
-592 AERVKAVAAPMLE
+592 ADRLRAIAADMLE
-605 SAPEDLELVDGVVRV
+605 CAPQDVELIDGSARVV
-620 RPGPAG
+620 GS

-638 AAHWDPAGLPDGV
+638 AAHWDPSGLPDGV
-651 DGLAL
+651 DGLSL
-656 TATFSV
+656 TTTFSV
-662 PGLDAPAPDDT
+662 PGLAAPAADDT

-692 TATGEVRVRD
+692 TETGEVTVRD
-702 YVTVHDAGRILHP
+702 YITVHDAGRVLHP

-757 TATELPRP
+757 TATELPRAI
-765 TTAMVES
+765 TQMVES

-785 EGTTMTAPAAVAN
+785 EGTTMTAPAAIAN
-798 AVADALGLDALDPD
+798 AIADALGLDTFTEDLDV
-812 IDLELPLT
+812 ELPLT

-826 LVQAARWRSS
+826 LAQA
-836 ATPPVAEE
+836 VAE
-844 RHLPGGPP
+844 RP